1 MEQLIAFLFK
11 HWYLVIIGLT
21 LLYQIQNKG
30 RRASQKAP
38 GRGMLSFGEAPGQA
52 QRRPEAGKLEQKGLG
67 SPQSSGGI
75 RDELSRPNAM
85 QSSASGPKAKSSPF
99 SSSKQANA
107 ESSSVYAGD
116 LTAAS
121 HFPESPSQ
129 EQVLQGVVW
138 AEILGPPRS
147 KKPYRR

>member
-21 LLYQIQNKG
+21 FLYQIQNKG
-30 RRASQKAP
+30 RRAREKAH
-38 GRGMLSFGEAPGQA
+38 GKGMPSFGEAPGQA

-67 SPQSSGGI
+67 SPQSSGGT
-75 RDELSRPNAM
+75 REELSRPRALPT
-85 QSSASGPKAKSSPF
+85 SASGPKASPF
-99 SSSKQANA
+99 SSSKQANS
-107 ESSSVYAGD
+107 EGSSVYAGD
-116 LTAAS
+116 LTAVS
-121 HFPESPSQ
+121 PFPESPNQ
-129 EQVLQGVVW
+129 DQVLQGVVW